1 MLPAFA
7 KLEDLSAR
15 LGRVFGDNTVEER
28 RARAALDD
36 VSSAIR
42 DCAGKSWVNDD
53 GELDLP
59 SEASSTVPDTL
70 RSVCVAAARRVYE
83 NPENYTQASIGATS
97 YTYGNSS
104 SDVYLTRSEQRRV
117 RRAAGRSGLQA
128 MPTTRSTVG
137 STGVAGGL
145 ETARCRDGATVN
157 RVPRRRPGR
166 QADPVQRTG
175 RLLMPCTRIG
185 RGARRGSTQH
195 LADRP

>member
-145 ETARCRDGATVN
+145 ETARCRDGATATEYLDV
-157 RVPRRRPGR
+157 
-166 QADPVQRTG
+166 DPAGKQI
-175 RLLMPCTRIG
+175 PFS
-185 RGARRGSTQH
+185 GS
-195 LADRP
+195 DGY